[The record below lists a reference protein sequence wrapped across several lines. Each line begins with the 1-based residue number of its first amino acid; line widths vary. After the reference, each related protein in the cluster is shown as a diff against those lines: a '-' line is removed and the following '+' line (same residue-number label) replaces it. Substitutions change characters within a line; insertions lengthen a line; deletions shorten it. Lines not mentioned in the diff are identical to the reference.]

1 METIGA
7 IPEQISQYMQN
18 QSNLPM
24 GQMNPNVP
32 NPMGG
37 MLPGS
42 NPMDLLQL
50 QQFMQMQQ
58 MQQQQP
64 RGWSLYIDGL
74 LTQKNKVLFIVIIMS
89 WGSERWE
96 KKNPGGKRYI

>member
-1 METIGA
+1 MILTNPEFSELFKDLELKIIKLMETIGA

-64 RGWSLYIDGL
+64 RG
-74 LTQKNKVLFIVIIMS
+74 
-89 WGSERWE
+89 
-96 KKNPGGKRYI
+96 

>member
-1 METIGA
+1 MILSNPVFSALFKDLEVKIIKLMENIGA

-18 QSNLPM
+18 QSSLPV
-24 GQMNPNVP
+24 GPVNPAQS
-32 NPMGG
+32 PMGG

-64 RGWSLYIDGL
+64 
-74 LTQKNKVLFIVIIMS
+74 
-89 WGSERWE
+89 
-96 KKNPGGKRYI
+96 KK

>member
-1 METIGA
+1 MILTNPEFSQLFKDLELKIIKLMENIGA

-18 QSNLPM
+18 QSSLPM
-24 GQMNPNVP
+24 GPMNPNQG

-50 QQFMQMQQ
+50 QQLMQMQQ

-64 RGWSLYIDGL
+64 
-74 LTQKNKVLFIVIIMS
+74 
-89 WGSERWE
+89 
-96 KKNPGGKRYI
+96 KK

>member
-1 METIGA
+1 MENIGA

-18 QSNLPM
+18 QSSLPV
-24 GQMNPNVP
+24 NPSQG

-64 RGWSLYIDGL
+64 
-74 LTQKNKVLFIVIIMS
+74 
-89 WGSERWE
+89 
-96 KKNPGGKRYI
+96 KK